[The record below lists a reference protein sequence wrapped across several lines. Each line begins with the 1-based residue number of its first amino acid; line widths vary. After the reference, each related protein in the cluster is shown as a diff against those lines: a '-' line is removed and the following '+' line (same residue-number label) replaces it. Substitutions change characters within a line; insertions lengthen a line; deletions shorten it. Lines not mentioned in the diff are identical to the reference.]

1 MDKTSTNGTVK
12 FFNRKQIP
20 LEMHK
25 VKVVQALNLVPVER
39 RLDAIG
45 EAGYNSFLLKTT
57 DVFLDMLTDSGTNA
71 QSDAQIS
78 KMFIADEA
86 YAGSQS
92 FTRFEQSILQIFGK
106 KFVLPVHQGRAAE
119 NILGKSYV
127 KEGSVVPTNY
137 HFTTT
142 LAHIMLNGGKVLE
155 LYAAEAMKVRSSHP
169 FKGNMDLGKLE
180 DAIKNTGPENIPFIR
195 MEASTNLL
203 GGQPFS
209 MENLKE
215 VRKVAD
221 KYGIIIVLDAS
232 LVGENAYFIKVREK
246 GYETNSLGSIL
257 MEMSNM
263 CDIIYFSGR
272 KVSSSRGGAIC
283 TNSAEVFNRLK
294 FLLPVYEGFLT
305 YGGIPIK
312 EIESMAEGLKETI
325 DENVVSQSPAFINY
339 MVQELDKLGIP
350 VVMPGGALGC
360 HVDAGQF
367 LDHLPQTEYPAGAL
381 IAAFYIISGIR
392 GMERGTMSNNRDEN
406 GNDIL
411 SDLELMRLAVP
422 RRVFTL
428 SQIEYVIDR
437 LNWLYQNRKLVGGLR
452 FTEEPA
458 LLRFFIGRLEPL
470 TDWPQKLAAKFKSD
484 VGDNL

>member
-1 MDKTSTNGTVK
+1 MDKTSTKGTVK
-12 FFNRKQIP
+12 FFSRTQIP

-25 VKVVQALNLVPVER
+25 VKVVQALNLVPVGR
-39 RLDAIG
+39 RLEAIG

-92 FTRFEQSILQIFGK
+92 FTRFEQSILQVFGK

-155 LYAAEAMKVRSSHP
+155 LYADEAMKVRSSHP
-169 FKGNMDLGKLE
+169 FKGNMDIAKLE
-180 DAIKNTGPENIPFIR
+180 DAIKNAGPEKVPFIR

-209 MENLKE
+209 MENLRE

-246 GYETNSLGSIL
+246 GYENSSLGSIL
-257 MEMSNM
+257 LEMSNM

-283 TNSAEVFNRLK
+283 TNSPEVFNRLK

-360 HVDAGQF
+360 HIDAGQF
-367 LDHLPQTEYPAGAL
+367 LDHIPQTEYPAGAL
-381 IAAFYIISGIR
+381 ISAFYIISGIR
-392 GMERGTMSNNRDEN
+392 GMERGTMSNNRDEK
-406 GNDIL
+406 GDDIL
-411 SDLELMRLAVP
+411 ADLELMRLAVP

-437 LNWLYQNRKLVGGLR
+437 LTWLYQNRELVGGLR

-470 TDWPQKLAAKFKSD
+470 TDWPQKLAAKFRCD
-484 VGDNL
+484 VGDSL